1 MYGAILGDII
11 GSPYEGSTLHKVKEF
26 DLFTEDSHF
35 TDDTV
40 MTVAVS
46 EALLN
51 TRGEDDEHIKKALIK
66 SMKKWGRRYPH
77 AGYGA
82 RFNSWIHG
90 YSKKPYNSYGNGAA
104 MRVSPAGWL
113 YDNFEQTVH
122 VAELTAEITHN
133 HPEAIT
139 AAKAVAAS
147 IYLLRNGYFKN
158 DIKLYVEKEFEYN
171 LSKTCDD
178 IRPGYKMS
186 ARCIDTV
193 PEAFTAFLDA
203 FEFEDTIRNA
213 VSLGG
218 DTDTIAAIAGSMAEA
233 FYGIDPKLCREADIR
248 LPSEMVKVI
257 RRFYFEINYNRL

>member
-11 GSPYEGSTLHKVKEF
+11 GSPYEGNTSYKSKDF
-26 DLFTEDSHF
+26 DLFSEESHF

-40 MTVAVS
+40 MTIAVA

-51 TRGEDDEHIKKALIK
+51 SRGEDDDHIKNALIK
-66 SMKKWGRRYPH
+66 SMKKWGRRYPN
-77 AGYGA
+77 AGYGS
-82 RFNSWIHG
+82 RFSSWIHG

-122 VAELTAEITHN
+122 VSELTAEVTHN

-158 DIKLYVEKEFEYN
+158 DVKLYIETQFGYD
-171 LSKTCDD
+171 LSRTCDD
-178 IRPGYKMS
+178 IRPSYAMS

-248 LPSEMVKVI
+248 LPNEMVKVI
-257 RRFYFEINYNRL
+257 RRFYFAINYDQM